1 MKYIPQAWYFTTG
14 NSYKLTLMFLL
25 SSFLPFGKGEL
36 GKKIKGR
43 DMEKEGAGS
52 VLNRK
57 NRHQIE
63 ME

>member
-1 MKYIPQAWYFTTG
+1 
-14 NSYKLTLMFLL
+14 MFLL